1 LTEASVLER
10 ILRHPLAA
18 LLANR
23 SGGPTVHAVGGIVR
37 DAVLSAVTA
46 DLDLSVAKQGASLAK
61 QLADDS
67 GGTSIP
73 LGGDRFSSYRVVVGT
88 AGAGGAVQADIW
100 DREGGTLKADL
111 ERRDLTINS
120 IACSFDS
127 ARLLD
132 PFGGLSDLGTRT
144 LRATKLDCFERDP
157 LRVLRLAR
165 FRLNLDGFT
174 VEEATTTAARN
185 AVRGLDR
192 VASERSRDELQ
203 RILSVTSTRLAFETL
218 HELGALAVL
227 VPEAGDP
234 VVSVALLD
242 QASRLDGCLSMLQ
255 AELSEAAETA
265 ETNEIA
271 WQAADRMLAALS
283 LLIGLPSGGDRSHAP
298 GTPVSDGGDGGDVKR
313 RGLATRKTLQRAM
326 RLLADRLP
334 HDQESRRLFLSRHGS
349 SWPLAVAVTAAARS
363 RLDPS
368 DTAPIAKALEQTAI
382 ANPSLV
388 RGTAPLLDGHVAA
401 RLMGVEPGPVVGEA
415 LRALQR
421 AQALG
426 QVRSR
431 HEAEDFVQ
439 KRWSA
444 AVSAANIEDNAELDA
459 TSEPP
464 SGAD

>member
-1 LTEASVLER
+1 MTEASVLER

-18 LLANR
+18 LLASRR
-23 SGGPTVHAVGGIVR
+23 SDGPTVHAVGGIVR
-37 DAVLSAVTA
+37 DAVLSAVTG
-46 DLDLSVAKQGASLAK
+46 DLDLSVAEQGASLAK

-73 LGGDRFSSYRVVVGT
+73 LGGDRFSSYRVVVGA
-88 AGAGGAVQADIW
+88 AGTGGGVQADIW
-100 DREGGTLKADL
+100 DRKGGSLRADL

-120 IACSFDS
+120 IACAFDGT
-127 ARLLD
+127 RLRD

-157 LRVLRLAR
+157 LRVLRLVR
-165 FRLNLDGFT
+165 FRLNLDGFK
-174 VEEATTTAARN
+174 VEAATTTAARN
-185 AVRGLDR
+185 AVKGLDR
-192 VASERSRDELQ
+192 VAAERVRDELQ

-234 VVSVALLD
+234 VVSGALLD

-255 AELSEAAETA
+255 AELSGAAA
-265 ETNEIA
+265 IA
-271 WQAADRMLAALS
+271 WQAADRRLAALS
-283 LLIGLPSGGDRSHAP
+283 LLIGLSASDRSHAP
-298 GTPVSDGGDGGDVKR
+298 GAPVSSGSDGDGDGGDLKR
-313 RGLATRKTLQRAM
+313 RSLATRKTLLRAT
-326 RLLADRLP
+326 RLLADRVP
-334 HDQESRRLFLSRHGS
+334 HDEESRRLFLSRHGS
-349 SWPLAVAVTAAARS
+349 SWPLAFAVTAAARS

-368 DTAPIAKALEQTAI
+368 AAGSIAKDLEQTAV
-382 ANPSLV
+382 AHPSLV
-388 RGTAPLLDGHVAA
+388 RGMVPLLNGHVAA
-401 RLMGVEPGPVVGEA
+401 RLMGVEPGPMVGKA

-431 HEAEDFVQ
+431 DQAEDFVR
-439 KRWSA
+439 KRRSA
-444 AVSAANIEDNAELDA
+444 ALSRANIEDNAELDA
-459 TSEPP
+459 TSQPP